1 MYFAIFDEVFE
12 GTAIMKVA
20 ENQQQVP
27 EQAKFITLDAD
38 SFNLP
43 SDWYLQIANE
53 AGKVIKKLKSY
64 QYKHLVTYRHLFDK
78 NITTYYNTLNSIRFH
93 YLCKT

>member
-20 ENQQQVP
+20 ENQQQVL

-53 AGKVIKKLKSY
+53 AGKVIKKTEKLPIQTFSN
-64 QYKHLVTYRHLFDK
+64 L
-78 NITTYYNTLNSIRFH
+78 
-93 YLCKT
+93 